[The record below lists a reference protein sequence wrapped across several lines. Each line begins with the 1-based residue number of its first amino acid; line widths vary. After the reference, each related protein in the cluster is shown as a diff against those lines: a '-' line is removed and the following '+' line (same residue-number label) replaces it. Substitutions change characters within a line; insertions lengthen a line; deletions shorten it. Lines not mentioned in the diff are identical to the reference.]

1 MSLAL
6 IVEDDPDIR
15 NLFHITLKN
24 GGMETLTAPSVEEAL
39 RLLETRTPDIA
50 LVDMNLPGRPGT
62 DLLDHLNHTPALANV
77 RRVVIT
83 ANPLT
88 ESAAEEL
95 GIDLFLLKPVSVLD
109 LMMLVRRLLASDEST
124 RPTPPA
130 PPTSA
135 VPG

>member
-24 GGMETLTAPSVEEAL
+24 DGMDTITAPSVEEAL
-39 RLLETRTPDIA
+39 RLLEAQTPDIV

-62 DLLDHLNHTPALANV
+62 DLLNHMNQTPALAHV

-88 ESAAEEL
+88 ETGAEAL
-95 GIDLFLLKPVSVLD
+95 GVDLFLLKPVSVLD
-109 LMMLVRRLLASDEST
+109 LMVLVRRLLTSD
-124 RPTPPA
+124 RPSEPSGQG
-130 PPTSA
+130 SA
-135 VPG
+135 

>member
-24 GGMETLTAPSVEEAL
+24 DGLDTITASSVEEAL
-39 RLLETRTPDIA
+39 RLLENHMPDIV

-62 DLLDHLNHTPALANV
+62 DLLEHMNGTPALAPV

-88 ESAAEEL
+88 EAGAEAL
-95 GIDLFLLKPVSVLD
+95 GVDLFLLKPVSVFD
-109 LMMLVRRLLASDEST
+109 LMTLVRRLLASNRSGEWSGLG
-124 RPTPPA
+124 
-130 PPTSA
+130 SA
-135 VPG
+135 

>member
-15 NLFHITLKN
+15 YLFHITLKN
-24 GGMETLTAPSVEEAL
+24 DGLDTITAPSVEDAL
-39 RLLETRTPDIA
+39 RLLETHTPDIA

-62 DLLDHLNHTPALANV
+62 DLLEHMNQTPALARV

-88 ESAAEEL
+88 ETGAEEL

-109 LMMLVRRLLASDEST
+109 LMMLVRRLLASDRT
-124 RPTPPA
+124 GHPA
-130 PPTSA
+130 NS
-135 VPG
+135 G

>member
-15 NLFHITLKN
+15 YLFQITLKN
-24 GGMETLTAPSVEEAL
+24 DGLEAITAPSVEEAL
-39 RLLETRTPDIA
+39 RLLETHTPDIA

-62 DLLDHLNHTPALANV
+62 DLLEHMNKTPALAQV

-88 ESAAEEL
+88 ETGAEAL
-95 GIDLFLLKPVSVLD
+95 GVDLFLLKPVSVLD
-109 LMMLVRRLLASDEST
+109 LMVLVRRLLTSDRSNEAS
-124 RPTPPA
+124 
-130 PPTSA
+130 
-135 VPG
+135 GQGNG